1 MPATIKLKE
10 EFGDA
15 LAVVLVESQGADE
28 ERFMKFAAKKKW
40 LGRDLMWTRERP
52 FSTGARGLP
61 NFVLLD
67 EEGRV
72 VLKGNPLS
80 MHGQIEDEIGAA
92 IARARKGPRNLP
104 KAASKVRSLAS
115 KGQWAKAQKQL
126 DRDLPKAS
134 GSDAAALEAEAAEL
148 DRRFDAELARATWL
162 LENGHPLRAEE
173 LVEALMKGVKGDDA
187 LTARTVLEAPEA
199 SAEADERGGDGA
211 PFDGLD
217 GPARARCMR
226 FNDVASCMSRAT
238 LLEHPLPEVPFG
250 EDAAWAATVLGAGLR
265 IRHEPEAI
273 VRHAH
278 RYGPASAW
286 KRYAQDAAF
295 HRAFHG
301 FRVRPHIGSVLKGWA
316 HELRRDLRHVARH
329 GGWGSLL
336 RAPLLR
342 LAQTLG
348 QYAGGRSIDGAWAA
362 ALREGRVQP
371 LVPHPSTDAPAS
383 IARTP

>member
-173 LVEALMKGVKGDDA
+173 LAGALMKGAKGDDA
-187 LTARTVLEAPEA
+187 LTARVQSVLDLVEAADDEVAAAKALARLEASLYE
-199 SAEADERGGDGA
+199 
-211 PFDGLD
+211 D
-217 GPARARCMR
+217 GPDAKLASRITK
-226 FNDVASCMSRAT
+226 VAEKHAGTRVAKRAT
-238 LLEHPLPEVPFG
+238 RL
-250 EDAAWAATVLGAGLR
+250 A
-265 IRHEPEAI
+265 
-273 VRHAH
+273 
-278 RYGPASAW
+278 
-286 KRYAQDAAF
+286 
-295 HRAFHG
+295 
-301 FRVRPHIGSVLKGWA
+301 GWA
-316 HELRRDLRHVARH
+316 D
-329 GGWGSLL
+329 
-336 RAPLLR
+336 
-342 LAQTLG
+342 Q
-348 QYAGGRSIDGAWAA
+348 
-362 ALREGRVQP
+362 
-371 LVPHPSTDAPAS
+371 
-383 IARTP
+383 